1 MFARRVIDV
10 HGEGIRSAPLPYLD
24 IPWSRLFL
32 SVPSVNLKLIT
43 NLGGHGARPVTIVDS
58 DINLSSPNNLGC
70 YQSVTDFRRAPCAYY
85 LK

>member
-1 MFARRVIDV
+1 MFARHVIDV

-24 IPWSRLFL
+24 SLTDRLFL

-43 NLGGHGARPVTIVDS
+43 NPGGHSALPVTIVEA
-58 DINLSSPNNLGC
+58 L
-70 YQSVTDFRRAPCAYY
+70 